1 METNPSFD
9 PSSIS
14 CPKQSVERFLNVD
27 LDGHKRVFWDALRRK
42 LGAAEGLPVFL
53 VGGPVRDA
61 LLGLRVKDLDFVVEG
76 DAVAL
81 ARELAAETGWDLV
94 VHQRFGTATLA
105 RDADRVDLVTARR
118 ESYPAPGALPEVVP
132 GTISDDLARRD
143 FSINSMA
150 MPIEGSGGEMLD
162 PHGGRDDLS
171 KKQVRIL
178 HPLSFVD
185 DPTRLFRAVRYERR
199 FGFRLEAETEQRL
212 REALAQRRP
221 DAVTGDRLRHEL
233 ERIFSEDDPGP
244 ALRRAS
250 EVGLLAAIHREL
262 GADVAA
268 SSEIPRD
275 TAGPPPDMV
284 WWASLV
290 YPLGAEALGA
300 VMRRLNVPSR
310 WRRVAE
316 DAVEVRRLEERL
328 AVPELLPS
336 EVSEL
341 LDGREAAALVSASF
355 RFGDAVASRRLLEY
369 LEEGRGVRTV
379 LDGGAIIAMG
389 VPPGKQVGKLL
400 RRLKAARMDR
410 VVNSEDEER
419 ALVADFLTGT
429 RAGGTGKEGRP

>member
-1 METNPSFD
+1 M
-9 PSSIS
+9 
-14 CPKQSVERFLNVD
+14 D
-27 LDGHKRVFWDALRRK
+27 LDGRNRAFLDALRRK
-42 LGAAEGLPVFL
+42 SGAKGLPVYL

-61 LLGLRVKDLDFVVEG
+61 LLGFRVKDLDFVVVG

-81 ARELAAETGWDLV
+81 ARDMAAETGWRLV

-105 RDADRVDLVTARR
+105 KGDSRVDLVTARR

-132 GTISDDLARRD
+132 GTILDDLARRD

-150 MPIEGSGGEMLD
+150 MPIHPPGGKVFD
-162 PHGGRDDLS
+162 PHGGMGDLS

-185 DPTRLFRAVRYERR
+185 DPTRLFRAVRYEQR
-199 FGFRLEAETEQRL
+199 FGFRLEEKTEQRM
-212 REALAQRRP
+212 REAIAERRV
-221 DAVTGDRLRHEL
+221 DTVTGDRLRHEL
-233 ERIFSEDDPGP
+233 ERMFDEDDPLP
-244 ALRRAS
+244 PLRRAS
-250 EVGLLAAIHREL
+250 QAGLLAAIHPEL
-262 GADVAA
+262 GADDAA
-268 SSEIPRD
+268 SPIIPGR
-275 TAGPPPDMV
+275 AGKPSSALA
-284 WWASLV
+284 WWASLA
-290 YPLGAEALGA
+290 YPLSDGALEA

-316 DAVEVRRLEERL
+316 DTVEVRRLQERL

-341 LDGREAAALVSASF
+341 LEGREVAALVSASF

-379 LDGGAIIAMG
+379 LDGNAIIAMG
-389 VPPGKQVGKLL
+389 VPPGQQVGKVL

-410 VVNSEDEER
+410 LVNSEEEER
-419 ALVADFLTGT
+419 ALVAEFLARTQARGM
-429 RAGGTGKEGRP
+429 GKEGRP